1 MRKLIKVSVAL
12 LFAASVLS
20 GCAFSDPRIAGTPPP
35 GPSVPAD
42 FAQAADEVRTAWG
55 AVSGLA
61 ILDPGTQRWKDMSQT
76 LASQWLVIVGPDP
89 LHRIVATDANI
100 GDPTPVSDLG
110 EGVMAADADLTSARD
125 NALSRANSSTGLAT
139 AFWAGLAA
147 GLEQVRL
154 GLTGPYDVAT
164 PPDPTATVTVL
175 DEPTSLSNLISRYDE
190 SIFAMRSAMG
200 FLDPSDPDQSAFK
213 VVLSTLQTDLGT
225 LTDLAI
231 SAGATPA
238 GQGIYELP
246 PGRDHAAAVA
256 LLAGAQKALTEAS
269 MVWAASATD
278 PTQATPYVMS
288 NAALAMGFGLGTA
301 AWPGWPDSV

>member
-1 MRKLIKVSVAL
+1 LIKVSVAV
-12 LFAASVLS
+12 LFVVSVLS

-61 ILDPGTQRWKDMSQT
+61 GFDPDNRQWKDMSGT
-76 LASQWLVIVGPDP
+76 LSSQWLVIVGPDP
-89 LHRIVATDANI
+89 LHRIAAVDANI
-100 GDPTPVSDLG
+100 GDPTPVSDLVDG
-110 EGVMAADADLTSARD
+110 TAAADEALTSARD
-125 NALSRANSSTGLAT
+125 NALSRANSSTGLAA

-154 GLTGPYDVAT
+154 GLTGPYDVAV
-164 PPDPTATVTVL
+164 PPDPTATITVL
-175 DEPTSLSNLISRYDE
+175 DEPTSLSHLISRYDE
-190 SIFAMRSAMG
+190 SIFAMRSAIG

-213 VVLSTLQTDLGT
+213 VVLSALQTDLGT

-231 SAGATPA
+231 SAEVAPA

-246 PGRDHAAAVA
+246 PGRDHAAAMA
-256 LLAGAQKALTEAS
+256 LLSSAQKSLTEAS
-269 MVWAASATD
+269 IVWAASAAD
-278 PTQATPYVMS
+278 PSQATPYVMS